1 MIYVVIDDRLINCT
15 LSSSSNIDTEHQCSY
30 GIAFKINKMGSNV
43 DETVF
48 IL

>member
-15 LSSSSNIDTEHQCSY
+15 SSADGNVEKEHQCSY
-30 GIAFKINKMGSNV
+30 GIVYKISKMGSNV